1 VSLDDIKKTDVWLGL
16 TPQTQRLIAGSGA
29 AAYAVTA
36 LVYCFVFLTPGV
48 EQTGR
53 IIAASA
59 EVIVIIGMGFNR
71 RISMSS
77 KSWLMPLGP
86 VLIEIILALS
96 LGGNRILFFV
106 AIGMAV
112 VSFCYQTVWGLLI
125 YLGATNVIFLALL
138 FFLKVNIL
146 GREFPRY
153 QGMLEFLIYDLIGV
167 LLYAI
172 SRIVQWVV
180 ARISKTKHTF
190 ETILETTPSY
200 MVIIDENA
208 EVEYISDSLAK
219 WLEISR
225 RQYVQGRPILDLFP
239 PGEFRVNFQE
249 ILEDEG
255 FVTKNF
261 EVAIGGK
268 KRYFMLRSSPL
279 EIKKCSR
286 YIEWIDITEFMEAKN
301 EAESLARAKND
312 FLANMS
318 HEIRTPMNA
327 IIGMTDL
334 MLANPL
340 DPEQTARA
348 DTIKSSAFSLLTII
362 NDILDFSKIDARK
375 MEIASR
381 PFNFSSFINDTVN
394 MVGLKASATKLSF
407 ITAISKD
414 IPPVINTDEVRL
426 KQCLLNLLS
435 NAVKF
440 TSKGYVRLSAWP
452 KFLDSENYEIHFS
465 IKDTGIG
472 IKEDDKEK
480 LFSEFQRLD
489 TRKNRSIEGTGL
501 GLAITYRLVEL
512 MGGAIS
518 VESAYGRGSTFSF
531 YITCTGLVRGKL
543 AELEH
548 PESLRALCYEP
559 VSYNAES
566 FRDILRSLGVSGEV
580 CGDTGRLREL
590 LKTGGFTHV
599 FFDASGKE
607 AVTEYLGDKNVKFI
621 RLKEIYENY
630 DNRIFGF
637 INRPILI
644 TSLANILQGKK
655 NYEARH
661 SERNTEKEGYFK
673 AVSAETLVV
682 DDNPVNLAVAKGLLN
697 QYGIDTDTAA
707 GGEEALEKV
716 KRKDYDII
724 FMDHMMPGMDGMD
737 TTKAI
742 RDLGGR
748 FSSVVIV
755 ALTANAMAE
764 AREQFLRAGMN
775 DFIAK
780 PIIIS
785 ELQAILRKYLPPR
798 KIVDPVSKS

>member
-1 VSLDDIKKTDVWLGL
+1 MAITLMNIKNTGVWPEL
-16 TPQTQRLIAGSGA
+16 TGRIQRVFIGAG
-29 AAYAVTA
+29 AVVYTAIA
-36 LVYCFVFLTPGV
+36 LVYCFVFLPPGL

-53 IIAASA
+53 IIAASV
-59 EVIVIIGMGFNR
+59 EIIAMIWVGFS
-71 RISMSS
+71 RIISTPT
-77 KSWLMPLGP
+77 KSWILPLCP
-86 VLIEIILALS
+86 VLIEITLALAIGGDSILFILA
-96 LGGNRILFFV
+96 IV
-106 AIGMAV
+106 MAV
-112 VSFCYQTVWGLLI
+112 VSFCFQIIRGLLI
-125 YLGATNVIFLALL
+125 YLGVTNVILIVLL
-138 FFLKVNIL
+138 FFLRINLL
-146 GREFPRY
+146 GQNFPWY
-153 QGMLEFLIYDLIGV
+153 QGILEFLIYDIIGA
-167 LLYAI
+167 LLYTI
-172 SRIVQWVV
+172 SQVIQWII
-180 ARISKTKHTF
+180 AGISKTKHTF

-219 WLEISR
+219 WLGVSR

-255 FVTKNF
+255 LVTRNF
-261 EVAIGGK
+261 EVPVEGK

-279 EIKKCSR
+279 EIKRYSR

-301 EAESLARAKND
+301 EAESLARAKSD

-375 MEIASR
+375 MEIIPQ

-394 MVGLKASATKLSF
+394 MVSLKASATEISF
-407 ITAISKD
+407 ITTISKD

-440 TSKGYVRLSAWP
+440 TSKGYVRLSVWP
-452 KFLDSENYEIHFS
+452 KFLNSENYELHFS
-465 IKDTGIG
+465 VKDTGMG
-472 IKEDDKEK
+472 IKEDDKDK

-501 GLAITYRLVEL
+501 GLAITYRLIEM
-512 MGGAIS
+512 MGGSIS
-518 VESAYGRGSTFSF
+518 VESSYGRGSTFSF

-543 AELEH
+543 TDLEH
-548 PESLRALCYEP
+548 PENLRALCYEP

-566 FRDILRSLGVSGEV
+566 FRNILESLGVSGEV
-580 CGDTGRLREL
+580 CSDIGRMGEF
-590 LKTGGFTHV
+590 LKAGGFTHV

-607 AVTEYLGDKNVKFI
+607 AVMEYLGSRNVRFI
-621 RLKEIYENY
+621 LLKEIYENY
-630 DNRIFGF
+630 DNHLSDF
-637 INRPILI
+637 INRPVLI
-644 TSLANILQGKK
+644 TALANILQGKK
-655 NYEARH
+655 NYEIRRLEG
-661 SERNTEKEGYFK
+661 SLEKEGRFK
-673 AVSAETLVV
+673 VIDARTLVV
-682 DDNPVNLAVAKGLLN
+682 DDNPVNLAVAKGLLK
-697 QYGIDTDTAA
+697 QYGINTDTAA
-707 GGEEALEKV
+707 GGGEAMEKV
-716 KRKDYDII
+716 KQADYDII
-724 FMDHMMPGMDGMD
+724 FMDHMMPDMDGMD

-742 RDLGGR
+742 RSLGGR
-748 FSSVVIV
+748 FASVVIV
-755 ALTANAMAE
+755 ALTANAMTE
-764 AREQFLRAGMN
+764 AREQFLQAGMN

-780 PIIIS
+780 PIILS
-785 ELQAILRKYLPPR
+785 ELQAILWKYLPAQ
-798 KIVDPVSKS
+798 KIIT

>member
-1 VSLDDIKKTDVWLGL
+1 LIDVKKTSVWLGL
-16 TPQTQRLIAGSGA
+16 TYQVQRLIAGVGA
-29 AAYAVTA
+29 VSYAVVA
-36 LVYCFVFLTPGV
+36 MVYCFVFLPPGL

-53 IIAASA
+53 IIAALV
-59 EVIVIIGMGFNR
+59 EVIVIIGMGFSR
-71 RISMSS
+71 RISTSS

-96 LGGNRILFFV
+96 LGGNRILFLIV
-106 AIGMAV
+106 IGMAV

-125 YLGATNVIFLALL
+125 YLGVTNVIFLILL
-138 FFLKVNIL
+138 FFLKVNVL
-146 GREFPRY
+146 GQDFPWY
-153 QGMLEFLIYDLIGV
+153 QEILEFLIYDLIGA
-167 LLYAI
+167 LLYGI

-180 ARISKTKHTF
+180 AGISKTKHTF
-190 ETILETTPSY
+190 ETILEMTPSY
-200 MVIIDENA
+200 MVIIDKNA

-219 WLEISR
+219 RLGIFH

-249 ILEDEG
+249 ILEAEG
-255 FVTKNF
+255 LVTRNF
-261 EVAIGGK
+261 EVTMEGK
-268 KRYFMLRSSPL
+268 RCFFVLRSSPL
-279 EIKKCSR
+279 EIKNYSR

-301 EAESLARAKND
+301 EAESLARAKSD

-340 DPEQTARA
+340 DSEQTARA

-375 MEIASR
+375 MEILSQ

-394 MVGLKASATKLSF
+394 MVGLKASATKLAF

-414 IPPVINTDEVRL
+414 IPPVINSDEVRL

-440 TSKGYVRLSAWP
+440 TSKGYIRLSVWP

-518 VESAYGRGSTFSF
+518 IESAYGRGSTFSF
-531 YITCTGLVRGKL
+531 YITCTGPVRGKL

-548 PESLRALCYEP
+548 PENLRVLCYEP

-566 FRDILRSLGVSGEV
+566 FRSILENLGVAGEV

-590 LKTGGFTHV
+590 LKAGGFTHV

-607 AVTEYLGDKNVKFI
+607 TVTEYLDKRNVKYI

-630 DNRIFGF
+630 DNRIFGS

-644 TSLANILQGKK
+644 TSLADILQGKK
-655 NYEARH
+655 NYEMRH
-661 SERNTEKEGYFK
+661 SERNLEKEGYFE
-673 AVSAETLVV
+673 AVGAKTLVV
-682 DDNPVNLAVAKGLLN
+682 DDNPVNLAVAKGLLK
-697 QYGIDTDTAA
+697 QYGINTDTAA
-707 GGEEALEKV
+707 GGEETLEKV
-716 KRKDYDII
+716 RQTDYDII

-785 ELQAILRKYLPPR
+785 ELQAILWKYLPR
-798 KIVDPVSKS
+798 QKIVEPVSKS